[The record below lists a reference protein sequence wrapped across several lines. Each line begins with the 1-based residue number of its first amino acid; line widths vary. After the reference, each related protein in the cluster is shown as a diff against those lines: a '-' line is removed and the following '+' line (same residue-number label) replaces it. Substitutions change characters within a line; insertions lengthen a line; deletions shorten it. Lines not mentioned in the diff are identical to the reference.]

1 MMGWVVITITFLMDK
16 CHQTQIIVVVK
27 ILLLHK
33 NIILGLR
40 VSFSVIQPH
49 ISRHTLTNHS
59 SNCDKNKQTNRFY
72 QFQIQQSSGTLYHRH
87 KQPFP
92 HVWYEA
98 GQHLQSSGGT
108 QGIYWLH
115 PMRLSIFKVMPL
127 INPQSSV

>member
-40 VSFSVIQPH
+40 VSFSVVQPH

-59 SNCDKNKQTNRFY
+59 SNYDKKTKQVLLVSNTAEFRY
-72 QFQIQQSSGTLYHRH
+72 TI
-87 KQPFP
+87 
-92 HVWYEA
+92 
-98 GQHLQSSGGT
+98 
-108 QGIYWLH
+108 
-115 PMRLSIFKVMPL
+115 
-127 INPQSSV
+127 PQA